1 MKFNLLKIREMHEA
15 VLLSPGNYRRA
26 LLVGEL
32 ALLTMAINF
41 FYLVLDYY
49 NNFHKTLFIYIAVIF
64 ISGIVFLINRR
75 GRVEQ
80 SKIILLVT
88 VLLTIFMMGSSNIE
102 DTQTYILFFPLIIV
116 SFTLFEYKDLWKSF
130 VMVGMAMIL
139 FVVDYGT
146 SFSFIP
152 RSHLSIE
159 DVRMFTVSNYI
170 IGIISTIYIG
180 YYWVRTNYLSENNLL
195 QRQNELNELTGELRK
210 SEQRYELAIIGSNAG
225 LWDWDIES
233 NTVYH
238 GKKWKEMLGFSE
250 NELIDIDIE
259 SFYAMIH
266 PEDREHVKKTANR
279 HLNHKSVFRTEYR
292 IRKKDGSFQWVLDS
306 GKAVLNE
313 AGKPVRMVGSI
324 IDISERKKAEEKI
337 KKQKD
342 QLEKANDELDRF
354 VYITSHDL
362 KAPLLSIQGLIHL
375 AEISHDETE
384 MMHCLHLMK
393 ERVKGLENF
402 ISDIINYSRNV
413 RSGII
418 KEELK
423 LKEIVKGIVNELL
436 YMPDVDKLK
445 FIINIEPDLSILSDE
460 KRLTVI
466 LKNLIFNAIKYHN
479 FNQDSPEVEITAI
492 KEKNEVKISVR
503 DNGEGIREEMLS
515 KIFDMFYRASEKST
529 GSGLGLYIVKEMA
542 GKLSGHVVVTS
553 EYGKGS
559 VFTVTLPSV
568 F

>member
-418 KEELK
+418 KEEP
-423 LKEIVKGIVNELL
+423 EI
-436 YMPDVDKLK
+436 
-445 FIINIEPDLSILSDE
+445 
-460 KRLTVI
+460 R
-466 LKNLIFNAIKYHN
+466 
-479 FNQDSPEVEITAI
+479 
-492 KEKNEVKISVR
+492 
-503 DNGEGIREEMLS
+503 
-515 KIFDMFYRASEKST
+515 KST
-529 GSGLGLYIVKEMA
+529 
-542 GKLSGHVVVTS
+542 
-553 EYGKGS
+553 
-559 VFTVTLPSV
+559 
-568 F
+568 